1 MPSGQISTSSENWL
15 LEALAHLNQVS
26 LAVNHICVGDV
37 ACLNDLLA
45 LIARTVTELFQGS
58 VAAVLIYNADNRAFD
73 LSTLITAGMD
83 SDSFPEALAM
93 EAVSDRQPI
102 FSNERPPTLHLPEG
116 PVQACYPF
124 VASGVSIGAML
135 VNRRSQMPFT
145 PAQKLVL
152 SNLSNLST
160 AAILHANSLSGV
172 HRDLARKEEE
182 LKQLRRAGLL
192 ISSRLRLEETLE
204 AILQMALEVTNAQYG
219 IFRLLDK
226 NGQNLITRAIAGDRL
241 ARPLI
246 EALPTSANTVMG
258 WVARNRQPVCIPD
271 LREEPWRNVYY
282 PLDVMLEMRSEL
294 AVPLIG
300 ASGRLEGVLNLES
313 PRVAAFTD
321 QDSHLLQSLAT
332 QAVIAIQEVRLL
344 DALQEVAQ
352 ILLSQPNPKVLSRVV
367 ELACDLLNA
376 DASAIWILKNGM
388 LVLQAASGSLH
399 PVERLSPSES
409 LAGKSLSG
417 RRAVVVAGNEDSI
430 PDLINLEKNV
440 TALTVPLLA
449 GDTNRPVG
457 AFAIYS
463 TNQEN
468 GRFVE
473 SEWDKKVL
481 SCLAYYAALS
491 VQNAGHQEALRAAQ

>member
-1 MPSGQISTSSENWL
+1 MCPGQSSPSSDTWL
-15 LEALAHLNQVS
+15 LEALVHLNQVS
-26 LAVNHICVGDV
+26 LAVNHLCVGDA
-37 ACLNDLLA
+37 ACLKDLL
-45 LIARTVTELFQGS
+45 
-58 VAAVLIYNADNRAFD
+58 
-73 LSTLITAGMD
+73 TLITKTVVDLFPGSEAAAVIYEAEERNFDANSLVATGMD
-83 SDSFPEALAM
+83 PSVFPEALATQ
-93 EAVSDRQPI
+93 AVTDRQPI
-102 FSNERPPTLHLPEG
+102 FSNEQPPTLYLPEG

-124 VASGVSIGAML
+124 VASGVSIGAMV
-135 VNRRSQMPFT
+135 VNTRGQVPFS

-152 SNLSNLST
+152 SNLANLST
-160 AAILHANSLSGV
+160 AAILHANNLSGV
-172 HRDLARKEEE
+172 QRDLARKEEE

-226 NGQNLITRAIAGDRL
+226 TGQNLITRAIAGDRL
-241 ARPLI
+241 ARPLV
-246 EALPTSANTVMG
+246 EALPTGANTVMG
-258 WVARNRQPVCIPD
+258 WVARNRTPVCIPD
-271 LREEPWRNVYY
+271 LRENPWRNVYY

-332 QAVIAIQEVRLL
+332 QAVTAIQEVRLL

-352 ILLSQPNPKVLSRVV
+352 FLLSQPNPKVLSRIV

-376 DASAIWILKNGM
+376 ETSAIWILKNDM
-388 LVLQAASGSLH
+388 LMLQAASGSLH
-399 PVERLSPSES
+399 PVERLSPTDS
-409 LAGKSLSG
+409 LAGKSLNG
-417 RRAVVVAGNEDSI
+417 RRAIVIAASGDSVQ
-430 PDLINLEKNV
+430 DLSNLDKNV
-440 TALTVPLLA
+440 NALTVPLLA

-468 GRFVE
+468 GRFTE
-473 SEWDKKVL
+473 F
-481 SCLAYYAALS
+481 
-491 VQNAGHQEALRAAQ
+491 GMG